1 MTSLEAVCDIILFS
15 VSLTRYNKL
24 VVSAVIL
31 KSRQKSLHLA
41 EDVVIR
47 LLSHVLNK
55 IIITEKVIKWRKE

>member
-41 EDVVIR
+41 EDAVIR